1 MNITIIGSGF
11 AALTAVQR
19 VRAQR
24 PNANIMLISP
34 SEELIYYPSLIWIPT
49 GKRRGEQLRVSLTNF
64 FKRMNLTHVKA
75 QVTGLSEQGRV
86 VHTSA
91 GDIRNDGLIIGSGGR
106 FMKKLPGIEHSIA
119 LCEGIAAAEQ
129 IRDRL
134 AALRE
139 TGGTIAF
146 GFASNPNEPA
156 AMRGGPMFELIFG
169 LDNWLRAE
177 GIRERFTFKFFSPA
191 QRPGQRL
198 GNEAVDRILK
208 RMAERD
214 ISTHLGHKL
223 VRFEAQAIVT
233 ETETIAADLILFM
246 PGMTGPAWADQAGVE
261 LSTGGF
267 LPANEL
273 GQVKGLQHTY
283 VAGDS
288 GSYPGPEWLPK
299 QAHMA
304 DLQAKTAADNLIA
317 ELSGQTAS
325 VATKIELVCI
335 MDMHDRGI
343 LVWRDEKRNFMIP
356 CRLLH
361 WAKQAFEWWYLRQYR

>member
-11 AALTAVQR
+11 AALTAVQQ

-24 PNANIMLISP
+24 PDAKITLISP
-34 SEELIYYPSLIWIPT
+34 TAELIYYPSLIWIPT
-49 GKRRGEQLRVSLTNF
+49 GKRRGEQLRVPLVNF

-119 LCEGIAAAEQ
+119 LCEGIPAAEQ

-134 AALRE
+134 AAMRD

-156 AMRGGPMFELIFG
+156 AMRGGPMFELLFG

-177 GIRERFTFKFFSPA
+177 GIRDRFTFKFFSPA

-223 VRFEAQAIVT
+223 VRFEAQAVVT
-233 ETETIAADLILFM
+233 EAETIAADLILFM
-246 PGMTGPAWADQAGVE
+246 PGMTGPVWADQAGVE
-261 LSTGGF
+261 LSSGGF
-267 LPANEL
+267 LPANEM
-273 GQVKGLQHTY
+273 GQVTGLQYTY

-304 DLQAKTAADNLIA
+304 DLQAKTAADNLVT
-317 ELSGQTAS
+317 ELMGKTPSTK
-325 VATKIELVCI
+325 TKIELVCI